1 MVFFAAGFETS
12 STTMSNAIYEMAQN
26 QAIQDKV
33 REEIR
38 EVLSGSD
45 TILYDDLKKM
55 KYLDQIVRGPCVFQ
69 QIIL

>member
-12 STTMSNAIYEMAQN
+12 STTMSNAIYELAQN

-38 EVLSGSD
+38 EVLSSVDGV
-45 TILYDDLKKM
+45 ILYDDVKKM
-55 KYLDQIVRGPCVFQ
+55 TYLDKICRGMSSQ
-69 QIIL
+69 K